1 MTDPLV
7 PIDVD
12 LRDFGF
18 MPLDVVRLRD
28 SDLMALATGDEF
40 KAAVSL
46 WCVAWHQVPA
56 ASLPNDDRLL
66 ARHSGA
72 GPAWRKVKAEALRGF
87 VECSDGRLYHETIAE
102 KALEAWASKIA
113 QRARTEAATKAREA
127 KRRELLAQR
136 DVVRDDPRNVP
147 RDDQRDVVRN
157 VVQGTGTVKGQG
169 QGQGDS
175 IPPDGG
181 SGAAQSA
188 APPTPPPAF
197 DGLNAE
203 AFNGK
208 SIAPISAGFE
218 LPEGWGND
226 ALALGFTGSTVLREA
241 EKFRQYWT
249 EGKGKGTRR
258 SVKGWRQSWSNWL
271 DKAARDA
278 R

>member
-1 MTDPLV
+1 MARARNIKPGFFKNEDLAECSPWARLCFAGLWTLADREGRLEDRPKRIKGELFPFDSIEVEPLLQELERFKFVVRYETDGMKAIQIAEFKRHQAPHYSEIASVIKPPRL
-7 PIDVD
+7 PEYE
-12 LRDFGF
+12 
-18 MPLDVVRLRD
+18 PHEDVVTPGELQED
-28 SDLMALATGDEF
+28 S
-40 KAAVSL
+40 
-46 WCVAWHQVPA
+46 
-56 ASLPNDDRLL
+56 
-66 ARHSGA
+66 
-72 GPAWRKVKAEALRGF
+72 RKEVVIKRG
-87 VECSDGRLYHETIAE
+87 S
-102 KALEAWASKIA
+102 
-113 QRARTEAATKAREA
+113 Q
-127 KRRELLAQR
+127 
-136 DVVRDDPRNVP
+136 
-147 RDDQRDVVRN
+147 
-157 VVQGTGTVKGQG
+157 
-169 QGQGDS
+169 
-175 IPPDGG
+175 PPDSLIPDSLIPESLSLLPSVGG